1 LVPYFYHFSRIYDGF
16 PNLIRKRKGETIN
29 STGPKPA
36 QPAQVH
42 AERGRACDC
51 TVSFA
56 KRPSVF
62 QITGE
67 EPLATVHCLSDIC
80 IETLRILFLL
90 QTKPW
95 QRRARRWPYCF

>member
-51 TVSFA
+51 TVSFV

>member
-1 LVPYFYHFSRIYDGF
+1 LVSYFYHFSRISDGF

-29 STGPKPA
+29 TTRPKPA

-42 AERGRACDC
+42 AERGRACDRA
-51 TVSFA
+51 VNFA

-67 EPLATVHCLSDIC
+67 EPLALFTVSL
-80 IETLRILFLL
+80 TFA
-90 QTKPW
+90 Q
-95 QRRARRWPYCF
+95 